1 MLLQSGSVDITNLDT
16 KSKPH
21 ENTEYFKQE
30 VIISARNIFNVA
42 ETALAIQPSLTKVII
57 MNQTPR
63 YDEKAVDPLLLKPVL
78 AQLFNNT
85 LMESWMN
92 SKFKAKLMI
101 GIHNLECSG
110 GVKEAR
116 FRDLKNR
123 KHDGLHMYGPSG
135 RKAYTISVLDILK
148 NADIPDHMDGRTAED
163 FYKNQLNIKY
173 QKGKTNMNY
182 RTSRP
187 YSANDKDIRQNNQ
200 RNRQT
205 ETQGQR
211 YSVPTSNIFDHL
223 N

>member
-1 MLLQSGSVDITNLDT
+1 
-16 KSKPH
+16 
-21 ENTEYFKQE
+21 
-30 VIISARNIFNVA
+30 
-42 ETALAIQPSLTKVII
+42 

-63 YDEKAVDPLLLKPVL
+63 YDERTVDPLLLKPVL

-101 GIHNLECSG
+101 GIHNLDCSG

-135 RKAYTISVLDILK
+135 KKAYTISVLNILK
-148 NADIPDHMDGRTAED
+148 NADIPDHMGGRTSED
-163 FYKNQLNIKY
+163 FYKNQLNFKF
-173 QKGKTNMNY
+173 QKRIPNMNH

-187 YSANDKDIRQNNQ
+187 DSTNDKDIIQNNQ

-205 ETQGQR
+205 KTQGQR